1 MAAATFQTTVNQ
13 FMGFGIP
20 GEIYD
25 SGPFRAMTYTLDSAD
40 ASYNVFGRGFS
51 QKLSA
56 GDGVAS
62 AGNTTGLLPF
72 AGILMG
78 PKNYALKGDGT
89 NPLNPG
95 FTLPNSELAQLCTM
109 GQIVVTLSNIGA
121 PGNLIVMD
129 NTTGIL
135 TAISQPTPLPA
146 GKSPVYGQVVRYNSG
161 GPSNVCVIELDPTIA
176 YTPAA

>member
-25 SGPFRAMTYTLDSAD
+25 SGPYRAMAYTLLSAD

-51 QKLSA
+51 QLLSS
-56 GDGVAS
+56 GDGYAA
-62 AGNTTGLLPF
+62 AGNTTGALPF

-95 FTLPNSELAQLCTM
+95 FTLPNYEIGQLCTM
-109 GQIVVTLSNIGA
+109 GQIVVTLSNIGS
-121 PGNLIVMD
+121 PGLLIVMD
-129 NTTGIL
+129 NITGIL
-135 TAISQPTPLPA
+135 TAITQATPLPV
-146 GKSPVYGQVVRYNSG
+146 GKSPCYAQVVRYNSG
-161 GPSNVCVIELDPTIA
+161 GPSNVCVIELDPTII